1 MRILAIEGA
10 LARCSAAVWA
20 DGAVVAAAATDA
32 PRGQPA
38 LLPPMVRDVLERAAP
53 RDVLK
58 RAVSRDVLAR
68 AGGAPDAVA
77 VGIGPGGF
85 TGLRAAIAL
94 AEGVA
99 RGAGCPLAGITTGE
113 ALLAAL
119 PPGMRA
125 GRAVWAAIDNRRG
138 RVVLEI
144 FAPDEAM
151 PAAPLVAGLDA
162 LPPAHGPVLVLG
174 DAAEA
179 IAALLRARGDA
190 AQAHPGLPDA
200 ADVARLAAQRLLAGL
215 PPRPAAPLYAEP
227 PAVTAARPVPA

>member
-1 MRILAIEGA
+1 MKILAIEGA
-10 LARCSAAVWA
+10 LARCSAALLM
-20 DGAVVAAAATDA
+20 DGAVVAAAGTDA

-38 LLPPMVRDVLERAAP
+38 LLPPMVQR
-53 RDVLK
+53 
-58 RAVSRDVLAR
+58 VLAE
-68 AGGAPDAVA
+68 GGIDPAALDAIA

-99 RGAGCPLAGITTGE
+99 RGAGRPLLGVTTGE

-119 PPGMRA
+119 PDGLRA
-125 GRAVWAAIDNRRG
+125 GRATWAAVDNRRG

-144 FAPDEAM
+144 FAAGADAPGA
-151 PAAPLVAGLDA
+151 PQVAALDA
-162 LPPAHGPVLVLG
+162 LPRPDGPVLVLG

-179 IAALLRARGDA
+179 VAVALRARGDV

-200 ADVARLAAQRLLAGL
+200 AAVARVAAARLDAGA
-215 PPRPAAPLYAEP
+215 PMRPAAPLYAEP
-227 PAVTAARPVPA
+227 PAVTGPAAA